1 MDDDASVCMGGDDDD
16 DDFVSFAATR
26 AFDWIK
32 SSINQSRRT
41 FLLRSDRQGA
51 EVLFCFILI
60 IGSDSVVFY
69 YGLIPAWWRYPHLS
83 PQLHPRGVL
92 KKAQT
97 PL

>member
-1 MDDDASVCMGGDDDD
+1 MGDDDG
-16 DDFVSFAATR
+16 DDFVSFAAKR

-32 SSINQSRRT
+32 SSINQSINQSRRT
-41 FLLRSDRQGA
+41 FLYYARNAGRGF
-51 EVLFCFILI
+51 VLFHSNNR
-60 IGSDSVVFY
+60 IGSDSVDSVVFY